1 MENKTYNNF
10 RQDISRITAYYTFLV
25 QETKNNRIVG
35 STNEWVLDNYYM
47 ISEQEKVLKVEL
59 KSIGKGSMKIG
70 RQRIELLWKQIE
82 AYLDRDRC
90 CIDKTLMFKYLN
102 YSIIMNF

>member
-1 MENKTYNNF
+1 MSNRTHQLF
-10 RQDISRITAYYTFLV
+10 RQNIRRITAYYTFLV
-25 QETKNNRIVG
+25 QETKNNRMVG

-59 KSIGKGSMKIG
+59 KSIGNGAMKIG
-70 RQRIELLWKQIE
+70 RQRVELLRNQIE
-82 AYLDRDRC
+82 AYLERNRC

-102 YSIIMNF
+102 QIQVS